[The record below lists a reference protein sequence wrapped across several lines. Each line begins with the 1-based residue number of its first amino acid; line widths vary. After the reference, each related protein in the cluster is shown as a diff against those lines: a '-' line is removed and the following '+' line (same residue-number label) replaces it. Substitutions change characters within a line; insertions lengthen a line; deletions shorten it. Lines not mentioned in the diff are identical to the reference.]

1 MKKFLTATLAIILL
15 IACSKEKKALKHL
28 PGEWDMIGWVVD
40 SSGVEINL
48 FDQLQSDSSSMS
60 LSIDFSDCNA
70 GETCEA
76 ITTITVSVM
85 GMNMSLPDTATY
97 SVSSD
102 GEYLLLDGDTNDIIE
117 LGSSSMSIGYQDSDG
132 YNTMSFEKM

>member
-1 MKKFLTATLAIILL
+1 MKKLLTATLTIILL

-85 GMNMSLPDTATY
+85 GMNMSMPDTATY

>member
-28 PGEWDMIGWVVD
+28 PGEWDMISWFVD
-40 SSGVEINL
+40 SSGVEIDFL
-48 FDQLQSDSSSMS
+48 GQLQSDSTSMS
-60 LSIDFSDCNA
+60 VSMEFSDCNA

-76 ITTITVSVM
+76 ITTITLSVM
-85 GMNMSLPDTATY
+85 GISMSIPDTSTY

-102 GEYLLLDGDTNDIIE
+102 GEYILLDGDTNDIIE
-117 LGSSSMSIGYQDSDG
+117 LGSSSLSLGYHDSEG

>member
-28 PGEWDMIGWVVD
+28 PGEWDMISWFVD
-40 SSGVEINL
+40 SSGVEIDFL
-48 FDQLQSDSSSMS
+48 GQLQSDSTSMS
-60 LSIDFSDCNA
+60 VSMDFSDCNA

-76 ITTITVSVM
+76 ITTITLSVM
-85 GMNMSLPDTATY
+85 GISMSIPDTSTY

-102 GEYLLLDGDTNDIIE
+102 GEYILLDGDTNDIIE
-117 LGSSSMSIGYQDSDG
+117 LGSSSLSLGYYDSEG
-132 YNTMSFEKM
+132 YNTMSF

>member
-76 ITTITVSVM
+76 IRLSR
-85 GMNMSLPDTATY
+85 
-97 SVSSD
+97 
-102 GEYLLLDGDTNDIIE
+102 
-117 LGSSSMSIGYQDSDG
+117 
-132 YNTMSFEKM
+132 